1 MLDVLQVSD
10 AVEHFWNRKEI
21 AAGRAAHPR
30 STHGRDVVTVTTLHG
45 EAPAGPRSALIAG
58 RTPDNPTF
66 FREAIAAGATHVL
79 LEKPG
84 APSVGELE
92 AMAFRAFDEVGNAW
106 IKGK

>member
-1 MLDVLQVSD
+1 M
-10 AVEHFWNRKEI
+10 
-21 AAGRAAHPR
+21 
-30 STHGRDVVTVTTLHG
+30 
-45 EAPAGPRSALIAG
+45 IAG

-92 AMAFRAFDEVGNAW
+92 AMAKIAADKKVPVFMGF
-106 IKGK
+106 IKNIAD